1 MYTIIVP
8 GIGRYT
14 FQTRE
19 GARTFARR
27 HPGSV
32 ASFTL
37 PSHPSHPWKIQSTD
51 RDATR
56 RHECVIPKHA
66 RMVRA

>member
-32 ASFTL
+32 ASFAL
-37 PSHPSHPWKIQSTD
+37 PSHPWKVESTD
-51 RDATR
+51 GDATR
-56 RHECVIPKHA
+56 RHECIIPKSA